1 MNRSLTNVLL
11 GGAAMSN
18 SAVPAPAGPKAET
31 GVHTEIDV
39 DGAAAALKGARKVII
54 VPGYGLAVARA
65 QYAVAELVKILR
77 ASGVEVAFGIH
88 PVAGR
93 MPGQLNVLLAEAGVE
108 YDIVKE
114 VRGRERE
121 QQGAGAG

>member
-18 SAVPAPAGPKAET
+18 SAVPAPAGGAPKAEA
-31 GVHTEIDV
+31 GVHSEIDV

-77 ASGVEVAFGIH
+77 ASGVEVAFGVH

-114 VRGRERE
+114 VRGDTRTW
-121 QQGAGAG
+121 